1 MIHSPVTDDLTRTSL
16 GSRGATPL
24 PSPLSPSAGR
34 FVTGTILAGR
44 YRIVSLVGAGGM
56 GEVYKADDLRLDH
69 PVALKFLPETLS
81 LSPAALSRFHA
92 EVRIGRQVSH
102 PNVCRIYDVGDVDG
116 LNFPLP
122 RWSRARADR
131 RSLPS

>member
-1 MIHSPVTDDLTRTSL
+1 
-16 GSRGATPL
+16 
-24 PSPLSPSAGR
+24 
-34 FVTGTILAGR
+34 
-44 YRIVSLVGAGGM
+44 
-56 GEVYKADDLRLDH
+56 VYKTDDLRLEH